1 MKKLILLA
9 VIIVSAVSA
18 RASFLY
24 WQLDNADVA
33 DDIKALDYGYARIVA
48 TSNTQTPSQVTQ
60 MAELNNKQMEAW
72 QTFDL
77 SQLGGDGS
85 SYSYYI
91 ELGTYSGSTFS
102 AVAQSETQTYSQ
114 IATTAIQPT
123 ATLSASAPVNFSTW
137 HAGNFRAVP
146 EPTSAILMLFGAA
159 MLGLKRKNRSLN

>member
-18 RASFLY
+18 RASYLY
-24 WQLDNADVA
+24 WQLDNDDVA
-33 DDIKALDYGYARIVA
+33 SDIKALDYNYARIVA
-48 TSNTQTPSQVTQ
+48 TSDSVTPSPVTQ
-60 MAELNNKQMEAW
+60 MAQLDNKEMVAW

-77 SQLGGDGS
+77 SQLQGNES

-91 ELGTYSGSTFS
+91 ELGTYSGDTFS
-102 AVAQSETQTYSQ
+102 AVAQSEKQTYNQ
-114 IATTAIQPT
+114 IASTAIQQT
-123 ATLSASAPVNFSTW
+123 ATLSPTAAVNVSTW

>member
-1 MKKLILLA
+1 MKKLILVGA
-9 VIIVSAVSA
+9 IIASAVTA
-18 RASFLY
+18 NASYLY

-33 DDIKALDYGYARIVA
+33 DEIKALDYGYARIVA
-48 TSNTQTPSQVTQ
+48 TSNTQTPSPVTQ
-60 MAELNNKQMEAW
+60 MAQLDNKEMQAW
-72 QTFDL
+72 QTFNL
-77 SQLGGDGS
+77 GQLGGDGS

-123 ATLSASAPVNFSTW
+123 ATLSPSAAVNVSTW

-159 MLGLKRKNRSLN
+159 MLGLKRKNRSQC